1 MTKTV
6 LALAAALAVTSSTA
20 ALAQQHTYR
29 GHRVLRTAPV
39 QLSDPAPYRVRPWG
53 GEPMSFGAGHAPGAF
68 YEQEQPGYPQSPP
81 GGGP

>member
-1 MTKTV
+1 MTIKTV
-6 LALAAALAVTSSTA
+6 LALATALAVTSSTA
-20 ALAQQHTYR
+20 ALAQHTHR

-39 QLSDPAPYRVRPWG
+39 QLSDPAPYQVRPWG

-68 YEQEQPGYPQSPP
+68 YEQVQPGYPQSPP